1 MIILTVE
8 HYMLYVS
15 ISLWVIVQGMSGSGS
30 SLSRFMMMK
39 EIIVTSVSILG
50 FKGNQIKAN
59 EGQVK

>member
-15 ISLWVIVQGMSGSGS
+15 ISLWVIVQGMSGSGR

-39 EIIVTSVSILG
+39 EIIVTFVSILG
-50 FKGNQIKAN
+50 L
-59 EGQVK
+59 